1 MWKFVL
7 PKNTEDVDLSGYEFD
22 KEELDKISK
31 KLNKNQVRSLNISN
45 NSLKIKELKIFSKAF
60 EKSKILDSLDLS
72 ENDLSIEGI
81 ELFSKILS
89 SSSLVTLNLSG
100 NSFGDEGIVLLTK
113 YLKKNEMIKNLNI
126 SNCGFSEEGVKE
138 ISKLLS
144 SEKCNLKRL
153 DISGNHFD
161 EIDSLFETLIENKK
175 LKVLKLSEFQ
185 LVHDQSILEE
195 VNIFK
200 MLQKNYSL
208 KQLNLIDSFVSSLD
222 LGFFFSAMSANPTL
236 EILNIKRK
244 KNYYR
249 YHHSEESVY
258 VPEII
263 QGIEKF
269 FQKTSLRVLNLNNF
283 FLDFQMFEFIA
294 KGLEINSS
302 IEILNLEGNYLGKF
316 NSGLESFKSLKKN
329 ETLKELYLN
338 SNFLQPKELENLI
351 QFLEENKT
359 LEKLDISNN
368 HLQFQNLSHYYLQK
382 NTSMLVLKLDDCGI
396 KSKDQTIL
404 LESLERNQT
413 LVSLSMKCSKMDD
426 FEMTEFPLMYESIKQ
441 NNHLEELKL
450 FDESRHQTE
459 VEILISK
466 IMERNET
473 CKSIQRVFKNSVQGK
488 LNDIRFSHIYMAYK
502 RPFEE

>member
-45 NSLKIKELKIFSKAF
+45 NSLKTKELKIFSKAF

-72 ENDLSIEGI
+72 ENDLSTEGI

-153 DISGNHFD
+153 DISGNHSN
-161 EIDSLFETLIENKK
+161 EIDSIFEILIENKK
-175 LKVLKLSEFQ
+175 LKVLKVSEIR
-185 LVHDQSILEE
+185 LVPYQSILEE
-195 VNIFK
+195 VNFFK

-222 LGFFFSAMSANPTL
+222 LGFCFSAMSTNPTL

-249 YHHSEESVY
+249 YHHSPEESVY
-258 VPEII
+258 DPEMI

-269 FQKTSLRVLNLNNF
+269 FQNTSLRVLNLNNF
-283 FLDFQMFEFIA
+283 FLDFRMFEFIA
-294 KGLEINSS
+294 RGLEINSS

-316 NSGLESFKSLKKN
+316 KSVLESFKSLKKN

-368 HLQFQNLSHYYLQK
+368 HLQFQNLSNYLQK

-396 KSKDQTIL
+396 KSKDQAIL

-426 FEMTEFPLMYESIKQ
+426 FEMGEFPLMYESIKQ

-450 FDESRHQTE
+450 FEESRYMKE

-502 RPFEE
+502 RPFE